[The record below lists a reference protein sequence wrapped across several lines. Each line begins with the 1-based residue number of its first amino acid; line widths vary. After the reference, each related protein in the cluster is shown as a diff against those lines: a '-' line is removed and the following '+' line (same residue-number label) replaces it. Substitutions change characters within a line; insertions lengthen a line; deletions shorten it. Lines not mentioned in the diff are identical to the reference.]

1 MNICVDCVGDDD
13 YKKYIK
19 DYGEEGECSYCPN
32 KDKACIELDLL
43 ADEVDENYRA
53 NYEPNED
60 CGDYPSDIISEMLG
74 LNEEI
79 ADNLVNILSEK
90 ESRDVHQG
98 ADAFYDAERLY
109 VTQRNLGNFGDHM
122 EKWEWFCSTIKHQ
135 TRFFNQ
141 QFLNDLDSLFKELDR
156 FKYGKISPV
165 CEISPDDADAL
176 FYRARRFANS
186 KEEAEILNNPNGE
199 LAAPPPNK
207 SNSGRMNPKGVSVFY
222 GAYEIKTCI
231 AEIRLLVGEKAI
243 SGQFKL
249 KKPITILD
257 LTLLK
262 EIDEPQYYEEGDD
275 IDNLD
280 GLFYFLRHFAS
291 EISKPIHPS
300 DADLEYLPTQAFSEY
315 LNHHYKIRIDAI
327 IYSSSQTK
335 YNEGK
340 NIVILGRAAEIR
352 GNEDDYL
359 SFVPESIK
367 TYRVSGID
375 YHIDDIPTDY
385 YAIFSMLEASP

>member
-1 MNICVDCVGDDD
+1 MNICVDCVTDDY

-19 DYGEEGECSYCPN
+19 DNGKRRKCSYCPN
-32 KDKACIELDLL
+32 KNKKCIDLESL
-43 ADEVDENYRA
+43 ADEVDADYRA
-53 NYEPNED
+53 SYEPNED
-60 CGDYPSDIISEMLG
+60 CGDYPSNIISEMLG
-74 LNEEI
+74 LDNEMI
-79 ADNLVNILSEK
+79 ADKLVDILSER
-90 ESRDVHQG
+90 ENRDVNQG
-98 ADAFYDAERLY
+98 ADAFYDADRLY
-109 VTQRNLGNFGDHM
+109 VTQPNLGNFGDHM
-122 EKWEWFCSTIKHQ
+122 ETWEWFCSTIKHQ

-141 QFLNDLDSLFKELDR
+141 QFLNDLDGLFKELDK
-156 FKYGKISPV
+156 FKCDNISPV
-165 CEISPDDADAL
+165 REISPDDADAL
-176 FYRARRFANS
+176 FYRARRAANS

-262 EIDEPQYYEEGDD
+262 EIDEPRYYAGDD
-275 IDNLD
+275 IDNLA

-291 EISKPIHPS
+291 EISKPIHPN

-315 LNHHYKIRIDAI
+315 LNHHYKKRIDAI

-352 GNEDDYL
+352 GDEDDYL
-359 SFVPESIK
+359 SLDLFQ
-367 TYRVSGID
+367 
-375 YHIDDIPTDY
+375 
-385 YAIFSMLEASP
+385 L